1 MEPPGGLGLS
11 TRSASV
17 LTMSDDIPFNRNFD
31 PRPGTVE
38 DVAPGI
44 RRILAPNPSPFT
56 FRGTN
61 TYLVGRGE
69 VAVIDPGPDSPDHLA
84 AIERALE
91 GERVSAVIVTHT
103 HRDHSPLAR
112 PLAAAHDAPT
122 CGFGPHQPAREPLA
136 GEDERLD
143 ASNDTEFR
151 PDIVLADDGAIE
163 GEGWRLTA
171 VHTPGHTS
179 NHISL
184 ALDGSGMLFCGDH
197 VMGWSTTI
205 VAPPDG
211 RMADFMA
218 SLDRLAERDETLY
231 LPGHGAPV
239 PEPGRFVRLLALHR
253 RQREAAILKRLA
265 EGDRAIPDIVS
276 AIYKGLD
283 PRLTGAAGLSV
294 LAHIEDLMER
304 GAVVAAEGIG
314 LGGLYRP
321 V

>member
-1 MEPPGGLGLS
+1 MEAPGGLGLS
-11 TRSASV
+11 ARSASV

-31 PRPGTVE
+31 PRPGAVE

-69 VAVIDPGPDSPDHLA
+69 VAVIDPGPDNPEHLA

-91 GERVSAVIVTHT
+91 GERVRAVIVTHT

-112 PLAAAHDAPT
+112 PLAAAHGAPAF
-122 CGFGPHQPAREPLA
+122 GFGPHRPAREPYP

-151 PDIVLADDGAIE
+151 PDVVLADGDGVE

-184 ALDGSGMLFCGDH
+184 SLEGTGMLFCGDH

-211 RMADFMA
+211 HMADFMA
-218 SLDRLAERDETLY
+218 SLDRLALREETLY

-239 PEPGRFVRLLALHR
+239 PEPQRFVRLLALHR
-253 RQREAAILKRLA
+253 RQREAAILKRLT
-265 EGDRAIPDIVS
+265 EGDRRIPDIVK

-283 PRLTGAAGLSV
+283 PRLSGAAGLSV
-294 LAHIEDLMER
+294 LAHIEDLIER
-304 GAVVAAEGIG
+304 GAVVAAEGLG

-321 V
+321 A